1 MIQRSTTFSLWLK
14 SGLIKRQINLQA
26 NTFYF
31 LDFGLNI
38 ILSQTIR
45 KWKGMEKSL
54 QKSSPEGELSTLYIR
69 LLYRNEVF

>member
-54 QKSSPEGELSTLYIR
+54 QKSSAPEGAEPV
-69 LLYRNEVF
+69 NKA